1 MTISRYFNQSVLP
14 PLKPQSLAMI
24 AILAGLT
31 SLAPLSIDSILPAIP
46 TFIATMGATPAE
58 AQWTIS
64 FFLLGFGGG
73 QLVWG
78 VLADRYG
85 RRTISLV
92 GLFFFALTTLGS
104 VISPTI
110 HILTVLRVLQGLAG
124 AAMSVVPRAII
135 RDLFDRETGARIL
148 SMVLL
153 MMNMAPI
160 LAPILGGY
168 MLVLWGWR
176 SIFVITGGVTLLV
189 FIIFILRVP
198 ETLEPAERRP
208 LRPMAILTAYGWVLR
223 NRVCTSHMLV
233 TSCAFSGFFA
243 YVTGSPLVF
252 VHIFGFSENEY
263 GYLFALTAGA
273 LMLANIS
280 NSRFLKKVRSAQ
292 MLKLGV
298 AMVTIGGIAIG
309 VVTFGGVPSITAF
322 MGAIMIYVFGAGL
335 IFPNAVAAGLE
346 PVGSLAGTAAALM
359 GSVQLLAG
367 TLMSAIVARLYDGTT
382 HAIGIAMTVMAACAL
397 LVFLFGIPKDS
408 GAVKAPQPTS

>member
-1 MTISRYFNQSVLP
+1 MTISRFLSRSVLA

-24 AILAGLT
+24 AIMAGLT

-46 TFIATMGATPAE
+46 TFIATMGATAAE

-85 RRTISLV
+85 RRTIALV
-92 GLFFFALTTLGS
+92 GLFFFSLATLGS
-104 VISPTI
+104 VASPTI
-110 HILTVLRVLQGLAG
+110 GILTVLRVFQGLAG
-124 AAMSVVPRAII
+124 AALSVVPRAII

-148 SMVLL
+148 SLVLL

-168 MLVLWGWR
+168 MLLLWGWR

-189 FIIFILRVP
+189 FIVFILRVP
-198 ETLEPAERRP
+198 ETLQSGERRP
-208 LRPMAILTAYGWVLR
+208 LRPMAILSAYGSVLR
-223 NRVCTSHMLV
+223 NRVCVSHMMV

-243 YVTGSPLVF
+243 YLTGSPLVF
-252 VHIFGFSENEY
+252 VHIFGFSESQY
-263 GYLFALTAGA
+263 GYMFALTAGS
-273 LMLANIS
+273 LLLANIS
-280 NSRFLKKVRSAQ
+280 NSRFLKRVRSAQ
-292 MLKLGV
+292 MLKVGV
-298 AMVTIGGIAIG
+298 TMVTIGGIAIAL
-309 VVTFGGVPSITAF
+309 VTLGGFNGIIPF

-346 PVGSLAGTAAALM
+346 PVGALAGTAAALM
-359 GSVQLLAG
+359 GSVQLLTG
-367 TLMSAIVARLYDGTT
+367 TLVSAIVARLYDGTT
-382 HAIGIAMTVMAACAL
+382 HAIGITMSVMALAVL
-397 LVFLFGIPKDS
+397 LTFLLGIPKDS
-408 GAVKAPQPTS
+408 GAERAPQPDR